1 MVSKPS
7 HPPTFFCLRNI
18 WMIPKIK
25 NTRVPVSYQKPPPGA
40 SLIHFDTLIPPCFF
54 WFFFLDTLWSPQ
66 VFFMFFSLDT
76 LWSPQVFLGVFF
88 LDTLWST
95 QLLIDT
101 LWYTLIPLI
110 HFDPFDTLWS
120 RVFFLYYFFVI
131 HFFLFF
137 TLILFDPH
145 NPWYFWSHHLNFPQ
159 TSI

>member
-25 NTRVPVSYQKPPPGA
+25 NTRVPVSYQKPRPGA
-40 SLIHFDTLIPPCFF
+40 SLIHFDTLIPPCFLG
-54 WFFFLDTLWSPQ
+54 FFFP
-66 VFFMFFSLDT
+66 
-76 LWSPQVFLGVFF
+76 
-88 LDTLWST
+88 
-95 QLLIDT
+95 
-101 LWYTLIPLI
+101 WYTLITPSFFYVFFSWYTLITPSFFRGFFSWYTLINSTFDWYTLI
-110 HFDPFDTLWS
+110 HIDPFDTLWS
-120 RVFFLYYFFVI
+120 LWYTLITCFFFILFFFI
-131 HFFLFF
+131 HFLFF